1 MRARALRFVPR
12 ASIALA
18 LVPVVWL
25 GAPAPPASAAVPTA
39 PNPPIEDSCG
49 LTVTLVLDASG
60 SIESSNAVAD
70 VRGAATAFLDSL
82 RNTGSSARVTQFAT
96 VSAELAP
103 STLVDDAALAPG
115 GVLRGALAGYYDPKP
130 PRPLN
135 VNFYRYNG
143 GSPSSAGSFKLDN
156 AVEQQPVHELGR
168 GPAPGRIGHVAG
180 AGRLRHRRRPDGLR
194 LRGERSDQAPARG
207 LQHQ

>member
-1 MRARALRFVPR
+1 MRVRSLRSVLRAAV
-12 ASIALA
+12 ALA

-25 GAPAPPASAAVPTA
+25 STPASPASAAVPTA
-39 PNPPIEDSCG
+39 PNPPIADSCG

-60 SIESSNAVAD
+60 SIDSSNAVAD

-115 GVLRGALAGYYDPKP
+115 G
-130 PRPLN
+130 
-135 VNFYRYNG
+135 
-143 GSPSSAGSFKLDN
+143 
-156 AVEQQPVHELGR
+156 LG
-168 GPAPGRIGHVAG
+168 
-180 AGRLRHRRRPDGLR
+180 L
-194 LRGERSDQAPARG
+194 
-207 LQHQ
+207 